1 MSERL
6 LEAFREEAEHST
18 PLPDFDLISAA
29 GRDRRRRRHTV
40 VAAVTACVLGVSG
53 LLASTYGDPS
63 DPQPAGDSDGTS
75 RVTPFPVGA
84 MTTLEKGTYELD
96 PFNTSQPAVRFT
108 LPDGWNAWVGP
119 NRFEGLSDGTSDQA
133 GSNEDVLERGPD
145 WVLGMLAVD
154 VYWLAQ
160 PGCTMTEM
168 SRGDTTALVE
178 ALTNVPG
185 LEVVSA
191 PERGVRFGHRVVHL
205 RLREQGRAGECPNQA
220 YLNASPTTH
229 AQITYLGRGTTYDAW
244 VVDLEGRALLVWAA
258 WTRDAPGDEVDDLL
272 RIVDSIELV
281 RPDPS

>member
-29 GRDRRRRRHTV
+29 GRNRRRRRHAV
-40 VAAVTACVLGVSG
+40 VAAVTACVLGASG
-53 LLASTYGDPS
+53 LLAATNGDPS
-63 DPQPAGDSDGTS
+63 DPQPAGDSDATS

-84 MTTLEKGTYELD
+84 MTTLEEGTYELD
-96 PFNTSQPAVRFT
+96 PFKTSRPTVRFT
-108 LPDGWNAWVGP
+108 LPDGWNSWVGP
-119 NRFEGLSDGTSDQA
+119 NRFEGLSDGTSDQV
-133 GSNEDVLERGPD
+133 GSNEEVLESGPD
-145 WVLGMLAVD
+145 WVLGMLVLD

-168 SRGDTTALVE
+168 IAVDTTTLVD
-178 ALTNVPG
+178 ALTNVPR

-205 RLREQGRAGECPNQA
+205 RLREQGRAGACPNDN
-220 YLNASPTTH
+220 YLHASLTSEVN
-229 AQITYLGRGTTYDAW
+229 YLGRGTTYDAW
-244 VVDLEGRALLVWAA
+244 VIDLEGRPLLVWAA
-258 WTRDAPGDEVDDLL
+258 WTRDTPDDEVDDLL

>member
-29 GRDRRRRRHTV
+29 GRNRRRRRHAV
-40 VAAVTACVLGVSG
+40 VAAVTACVLGASG
-53 LLASTYGDPS
+53 LLAATNGDPS
-63 DPQPAGDSDGTS
+63 DPQPAGDSDATS

-84 MTTLEKGTYELD
+84 MTTLEEGTYELD
-96 PFNTSQPAVRFT
+96 PFKTSRPTVRFT
-108 LPDGWNAWVGP
+108 LPDGWNSWVGP
-119 NRFEGLSDGTSDQA
+119 NRFEGLSDGTSNQV

-168 SRGDTTALVE
+168 SRGDSTTLVE
-178 ALTNVPG
+178 ALTDVPG
-185 LEVVSA
+185 LEVVSG

-205 RLREQGRAGECPNQA
+205 RLREQGGAGACPNQA
-220 YLNASPTTH
+220 YLNPAEPAS
-229 AQITYLGRGTTYDAW
+229 ASVTYLGRGTTYDAW

-258 WTRDAPGDEVDDLL
+258 WTRDAPDDEVDDLL
-272 RIVDSIELV
+272 RIVDSVELV

>member
-18 PLPDFDLISAA
+18 PVPDFELISAA

-53 LLASTYGDPS
+53 LLTSTYGDPS
-63 DPQPAGDSDGTS
+63 DPQPAGDSDATS
-75 RVTPFPVGA
+75 RVTPFPMGA
-84 MTTLEKGTYELD
+84 MTTLENGTYELD
-96 PFNTSQPAVRFT
+96 PFNTSQPTVRFT
-108 LPDGWNAWVGP
+108 LPDGWNSWAGP
-119 NRFEGLSDGTSDQA
+119 NRFEGLSDGTSDQV
-133 GSNEDVLERGPD
+133 GSNEEVLESGPD
-145 WVLGMLAVD
+145 WVLGMLVLD

-168 SRGDTTALVE
+168 SRGDTTTLVD
-178 ALTNVPG
+178 ALTNVPR

-205 RLREQGRAGECPNQA
+205 RLREQGRAGACPNDN
-220 YLNASPTTH
+220 YLHASLTSEVN
-229 AQITYLGRGTTYDAW
+229 YLGRGTTYDAW
-244 VVDLEGRALLVWAA
+244 VIDLEGRPLLVWAA
-258 WTRDAPGDEVDDLL
+258 WTRDTPDDEVDDLL